1 MENERALDGLIERE
15 LSENG
20 YYASNTLGRSMQPL
34 FKTHRDMV
42 IIERVQGE
50 LKKYDVALYKD
61 SHSRYVLHRVIAVRD
76 GYYVMRGDNNFFR
89 ETVKK
94 DAVIGVLV
102 AYRNKNRRHSVNE
115 LHYKIYSRFW
125 HYIYPFR
132 AFFRKTR
139 MALSRVKA
147 KMKK

>member
-1 MENERALDGLIERE
+1 MIYLDNAATTKPSITAFE
-15 LSENG
+15 LAQNYVTEKYFNPSAMYKEG
-20 YYASNTLGRSMQPL
+20 FA
-34 FKTHRDMV
+34 
-42 IIERVQGE
+42 VQGE

>member
-1 MENERALDGLIERE
+1 MKENNELCGTVERE
-15 LSENG
+15 LLENG
-20 YYASNTLGRSMQPL
+20 FYASNTLGNSMRPL

-42 IIERVQGE
+42 IIERPHGD

-61 SHSRYVLHRVIAVRD
+61 GERYVLHRVIGVYPD
-76 GYYVMRGDNNFFR
+76 YYLMRGDNNFFS
-89 ETVKK
+89 EKVKK

-132 AFFRKTR
+132 AFYRKTR
-139 MALSRVKA
+139 MALSHMKA
-147 KMKK
+147 KTRK